1 MNMDEEDINIDYF
14 KDNPHSYGGR
24 YRLYKV
30 YGKEYRDKVDNALAY
45 NDIFTRFKQYKRT
58 KTYSPIYVYKKRE
71 LFQSDVVFFTNDEM
85 VKANAGF
92 RYLFTCIDVFSK
104 MAWVYPM
111 KDNKCQTVMNC
122 FKDILS
128 KCGEKPERLN
138 SDRGSEL
145 ICKKFENFLIK
156 NNIYHYLSYSERKCP
171 VIERFNLTI
180 QRIIYKM
187 MAKQNSMEWTK
198 FLNSAMKIYLNRTHR
213 TIKMSPL
220 DAEEDE
226 NQIKVR
232 RTYFEKYVK
241 ANLKQKNPKFR
252 LGDSVRIWKKRG
264 TFHRGY
270 MEDFTR
276 EHFIITKVLTN
287 LPVPRYKLKD
297 YNDEEIVGS
306 FFENE
311 LVLYNP
317 SEFYE
322 SQVIKKRKTK
332 KNGLEYLIHY
342 IGYPRSMDQWVKVK
356 DLKKL

>member
-1 MNMDEEDINIDYF
+1 MNEENINRDYF
-14 KDNPHSYGGR
+14 QHYPHSFGGK
-24 YRLYKV
+24 YRLYKF
-30 YGKEYRDKVDNALAY
+30 YGKENRRQVERALHK
-45 NDIFTRFKQYKRT
+45 NDIYTRFKQYKRS

-71 LFQSDVVFFTNDEM
+71 LFQSDVVFFTNEEM
-85 VKANAGF
+85 VKVNAGY
-92 RYLFTCIDVFSK
+92 RYLFTCIDVFTK

-111 KDNKCQTVMNC
+111 KNNKCQTVMEC
-122 FKDILS
+122 FKDILI

-145 ICKKFENFLIK
+145 ICKKFELFLK
-156 NNIYHYLSYSERKCP
+156 KSNIFHYLSYSERKCP

-180 QRIIYKM
+180 QRILYKM
-187 MAKQNSMEWTK
+187 MAKHNTLTWSK
-198 FLNSAMKIYLNRTHR
+198 FLNPAMNIYLNRFHR
-213 TIKMSPL
+213 TIKMSPI
-220 DAEEDE
+220 DAEKDE
-226 NQIKVR
+226 NQIEVR
-232 RTYFEKYVK
+232 KTYFEKYLK
-241 ANLKQKNPKFR
+241 ADLKQRKPKFR
-252 LGDSVRIWKKRG
+252 LGESVRIWKKRG

-276 EHFIITKVLTN
+276 EHFIISKVLNN

-297 YNDEEIVGS
+297 YNGEEIVGS

-311 LVLYNP
+311 LVQYNP

-322 SQVIKKRKTK
+322 SQVIKKRKNK

-342 IGYPRSMDQWVKVK
+342 IGYPSSMDQWVKVK